1 MIPSPAY
8 LTYTYG
14 GQQEFC
20 LSFGDVAASR
30 NILII
35 PPLFDE
41 MNRARHMLVEAMRGL
56 AKRNI
61 GSVLVDIPG
70 CNESRAD
77 IAALTIERW
86 RDAMA
91 AAAREL
97 NVTHVASVRGGGLVD
112 NMIHLPHWRLAP
124 VKGSSLLK
132 TMLRTRIAADK
143 EAGRTTTA
151 EQLMTE
157 AQASPLE
164 LSGYLLGHAMLDSL
178 DRAVPVPVPDLREV
192 SLSDVEGSALWLRA
206 EPSDNPAMS
215 VAMAASLDAWS
226 AACGG

>member
-1 MIPSPAY
+1 MIPSPSY
-8 LTYTYG
+8 LTYTYDR
-14 GQQEFC
+14 QHEFC
-20 LSFGDVAASR
+20 LSFGDAAADR

-61 GSVLVDIPG
+61 RSLLVDIPG
-70 CNESRAD
+70 CNESHAD
-77 IAALTIERW
+77 ITAQTIESW

-91 AAAREL
+91 TAAQAL
-97 NVTHVASVRGGGLVD
+97 GATHVASVRGGGLID
-112 NMIHLPHWRLAP
+112 GAIDLPRWRLAP

-143 EAGRTTTA
+143 EGGRTTTA
-151 EQLMTE
+151 DQLLAE
-157 AQASPLE
+157 ARASPLE

-178 DRAVPVPVPDLREV
+178 DRAVPVPAPDLREV
-192 SLSDVEGSALWLRA
+192 SLSEVDGSPLWLRA
-206 EPSDNPAMS
+206 EPSDDPAMS
-215 VAMAASLDAWS
+215 AAMAASLDRWS